1 MSPSHTFRAVIEDA
15 GDGGAYV
22 CVPFDVEKAF
32 GKKRVKIL
40 ATFDGVPYRGSMV
53 RMGTEQHLLLVLK
66 DIRKQIGK
74 NIGDEIEVTV
84 DEDTQ
89 PRVVNVPEDLQKAL
103 MNNPEAFVFFEK
115 LSYTHQKEYVQWIE
129 EAKRPE
135 TRQKRVE
142 KTIELLREGKREH

>member
-1 MSPSHTFRAVIEDA
+1 MPSTYTFRAVIEDA

-22 CVPFDVEKAF
+22 SVPFDVENAF

-84 DEDTQ
+84 AEDTQ
-89 PRVVNVPEDLQKAL
+89 PRVVKVPEDLHKAL
-103 MNNPEAFVFFEK
+103 QSDPAAREFFDK

-129 EAKRPE
+129 EAKRLE
-135 TRQKRVE
+135 TRQGRIE
-142 KTIELLREGKREH
+142 KTMDMLKQGKRER